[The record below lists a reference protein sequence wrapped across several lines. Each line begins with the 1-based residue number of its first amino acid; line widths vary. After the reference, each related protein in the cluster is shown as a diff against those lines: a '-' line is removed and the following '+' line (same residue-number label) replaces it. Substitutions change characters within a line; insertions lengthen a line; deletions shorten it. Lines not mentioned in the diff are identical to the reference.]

1 MKYILY
7 ARKSTEEDD
16 RQVLSIEAQLVELK
30 EFAAKEKLEI
40 VASLCEAKTAKEPGR
55 IKFAEMLSL
64 LEKGKADG
72 IISWHPDR
80 LARNSVDGGKIIYFV
95 DRGLIKSLK
104 FPCFWF
110 EPTPQ
115 GLFMLNI
122 AFGQS
127 KYFVDN
133 LRENVKRGLR
143 QKIRNGVWPGWAP
156 VGYINNPKTRGIDI
170 DLSKAPKVKKLF
182 EMYATGEYTLHSL
195 ANWCKEQDLR
205 GNLGKPLVIA
215 NIQKNLQNVFYLG
228 LMKWKGEIFE
238 GQHEPLIS
246 KKLFDK
252 CQEVME
258 KRGKV
263 QEVRKHHFAFLGLLK
278 CSSCGCSITGERQK
292 GHNYYRCIKKKGLCQ
307 EKHYLRE
314 EALTD
319 QIKSFLQKV
328 SLSSQDTEK
337 VLAALDSEQEKAR
350 EESQWQVGAL
360 KTELVQIEIKLQK
373 LLDVY
378 LDDALTQQ
386 EYAAKKQSLLSQKM
400 SLSEKITDF
409 ETKGLSWLEPAR
421 EFVKSLNQAA
431 NLLSSPNPTAMTTF
445 LKNIGSNHILRNRE
459 FVFTPK
465 IEYKLVAERSEAG
478 SQNLQFPLWCLGRE
492 SNSLHKDFPCYFLE
506 FLQGSDYFIVP
517 LRDIG
522 RWRKIIVGTH
532 LLVSTP
538 FPEAKPAG
546 TWLEIT
552 ILRRYV
558 GAKASSNSP
567 DFSFPHCCGMD
578 RKPVLCST
586 NELPRQLVGARGL
599 AQSSDWASG
608 RMTGRTLLHPPI
620 FIGHIWTRPV
630 IRLGVRSN
638 DLTNR
643 PVFHFLWARE
653 DSNL

>member
-1 MKYILY
+1 
-7 ARKSTEEDD
+7 
-16 RQVLSIEAQLVELK
+16 SIEAQLVELK

-55 IKFAEMLSL
+55 MKFAEMLAI
-64 LEKGKADG
+64 LESGKADG

-80 LARNSVDGGKIIYFV
+80 LARNSVDGGKIIHFV

-104 FPCFWF
+104 FPTFWF

-156 VGYINNPKTRGIDI
+156 VGYINNPKTRAIDI
-170 DLSKAPKVKKLF
+170 DLEKSPKVVKMF
-182 EMYATGEYTLHSL
+182 ELYATGNYTLNSL
-195 ANWCKEQDLR
+195 ANWCKEKGLR
-205 GNLGKPLVIA
+205 GNLNKPLVIA

-252 CQEVME
+252 CQEVMA

-278 CSSCGCSITGERQK
+278 CASCDCSITGERQK
-292 GHNYYRCIKKKGLCQ
+292 GHNYYRCTKKKGLCQ

-314 EALTD
+314 EALME
-319 QIKSFLQKV
+319 QIKAFLQKV

-337 VLAALDSEQEKAR
+337 ILAALDM
-350 EESQWQVGAL
+350 EETEAKQQAMGEVLNL
-360 KTELVQIEIKLQK
+360 KKQLSSIETKLAK
-373 LLDVY
+373 LLDVF
-378 LDDALTQQ
+378 LADALSTE
-386 EYAAKKQSLLSQKM
+386 EYAAKKQSLLSQKLA
-400 SLSEKITDF
+400 LSEKITDF

-431 NLLSSPNPTAMTTF
+431 NLVQTDNLSELPTF

-459 FVFTPK
+459 FIFAPK
-465 IEYKLVAERSEAG
+465 IPYNLVAER
-478 SQNLQFPLWCLGRE
+478 R
-492 SNSLHKDFPCYFLE
+492 
-506 FLQGSDYFIVP
+506 
-517 LRDIG
+517 
-522 RWRKIIVGTH
+522 
-532 LLVSTP
+532 VS
-538 FPEAKPAG
+538 
-546 TWLEIT
+546 
-552 ILRRYV
+552 RR
-558 GAKASSNSP
+558 
-567 DFSFPHCCGMD
+567 
-578 RKPVLCST
+578 
-586 NELPRQLVGARGL
+586 
-599 AQSSDWASG
+599 
-608 RMTGRTLLHPPI
+608 
-620 FIGHIWTRPV
+620 
-630 IRLGVRSN
+630 
-638 DLTNR
+638 
-643 PVFHFLWARE
+643 
-653 DSNL
+653 